1 MRRQRMQT
9 RLDAITHS
17 IQVLT
22 DAATDPHVDDL
33 EHIDRGLD
41 RLRSTRP
48 TCVMFSPRETRK
60 RPPAEFTSS
69 SSLRSFDGGGRFVG

>member
-1 MRRQRMQT
+1 MTDELAGASAVRRQRMQT

-41 RLRSTRP
+41 RLRSHATYVRDVLAMGDQEM
-48 TCVMFSPRETRK
+48 TAGRVHF
-60 RPPAEFTSS
+60 EFIAP
-69 SSLRSFDGGGRFVG
+69 